1 MKSNYKEKDNC
12 GTTSLALA
20 NANADVPFETEEKE
34 ETVMTKE
41 VAEVKEEIATEEV
54 ATEEVEDTEEVE
66 IFETKVKTEGSDE
79 VKETTE
85 IKPSSVANETAKQDT
100 TKKTSY
106 FSNYTNRKNYD
117 YKGNKNV
124 TSFPL
129 FINLCK
135 TSQEDLKR
143 VLETALE
150 ALGYEDIYSGD
161 GYLYAKG
168 TLPVLLTAHMD
179 TVHKDLVEDYY
190 EYYDE
195 ENDQHIISSPQGIG
209 GDDRCGVYM
218 ILEIIKTHK
227 CSVLFCED
235 EEIGCVGSDKFCKS
249 QYIYDLADMKYLIE
263 LDRKDS
269 NDAVF
274 YDCDNDDFTKFI
286 EDNTGYK
293 KAWGS
298 CSDIS
303 NLSPACKIASVNF
316 SCGYYNAHSTSEYV
330 IVEEMINTINV
341 VKKLLYVECEQ
352 FEYIEKKYSY
362 GNYGY
367 GYGYGYNYDYDYGYR
382 YDGYGQ
388 NRRKTYDD
396 YDDYCDDRYYDGY
409 GRYSESYFKKSKNKP
424 SRKRHEE
431 DKSLAIYIFDDI
443 GERMVMYISNAKTE
457 EEAFGRFFINNPEYC
472 YGDVYDYDWYE
483 TKIYDDGW
491 YEYTD

>member
-1 MKSNYKEKDNC
+1 MKSNYTEKDNC
-12 GTTSLALA
+12 GITALALE
-20 NANADVPFETEEKE
+20 NANADVQFETEEKE

-41 VAEVKEEIATEEV
+41 IEEVKEEITTEEV
-54 ATEEVEDTEEVE
+54 SDTEEVE
-66 IFETKVKTEGSDE
+66 IFETKIKTEDSDE
-79 VKETTE
+79 VMETTE
-85 IKPSSVANETAKQDT
+85 VKTSSVENETTKQDT

-106 FSNYTNRKNYD
+106 FSNYANRKNYD

-124 TSFPL
+124 TSFPF

-143 VLETALE
+143 ILETALE

-168 TLPVLLTAHMD
+168 TIPVLLTAHMD
-179 TVHKDLVEDYY
+179 TVHKDLVKDYY
-190 EYYDE
+190 EYYDK

-209 GDDRCGVYM
+209 GDDRCGIYM

-235 EEIGCVGSDKFCKS
+235 EESGCIGSGKFCLTEL
-249 QYIYDLADMKYLIE
+249 IEDLKEMKYLIE

-269 NDAVF
+269 KDAVF

-286 EDNTGYK
+286 EENTGYK

-303 NLSPACKIASVNF
+303 NLSPACKVASVNF
-316 SCGYYNAHSTSEYV
+316 SCGYYNAHTTSEYV
-330 IVEEMINTINV
+330 IVEEMIDTINV
-341 VKKLLYVECEQ
+341 VKKLLDVECEQ
-352 FEYIEKKYSY
+352 FEYIEKKYNY

-367 GYGYGYNYDYDYGYR
+367 NYGYGYYDYGYG
-382 YDGYGQ
+382 YEGYGK
-388 NRRKTYDD
+388 NKGSKNYDD
-396 YDDYCDDRYYDGY
+396 YYDDYYDRYYDGY
-409 GRYSESYFKKSKNKP
+409 GRYNERHHNKSNKNS
-424 SRKRHEE
+424 SRRIQEE
-431 DKSLAIYIFDDI
+431 DKSLAIYIFDDM

-472 YGDVYDYDWYE
+472 YGDVYDYEFYDV
-483 TKIYDDGW
+483 KVYDDGW
-491 YEYTD
+491 YEYED